1 MSQASAI
8 ILLTTNERQQM
19 RITHKVNVD
28 VDFDE
33 KTTPDHVISTLMR
46 FNETQMQKF
55 LAEVFVD
62 AINATGAIDTIN
74 KNHAYAYV
82 SFSKDQN

>member
-19 RITHKVNVD
+19 IITHKVNVD
-28 VDFDE
+28 VNFDD
-33 KTTPDHVISTLMR
+33 KTTPDHILSTLLQLTD
-46 FNETQMQKF
+46 TQMQKL
-55 LAEVFVD
+55 LADVFVD

>member
-1 MSQASAI
+1 
-8 ILLTTNERQQM
+8 M

-28 VDFDE
+28 VDFND

-46 FNETQMQKF
+46 FNEAQMQKF

-62 AINATGAIDTIN
+62 AINATGAIDKIN
-74 KNHAYAYV
+74 EGHAYAVV
-82 SFSKDQN
+82 SFSKEQN